1 MSDQHDQRPFHDIRN
16 ITVGR
21 GRILYDSSGGIKD
34 GEWRVPGWVLPGG
47 RRTTSAEEA
56 VAAATW
62 IDAEMSGPVRTGGT
76 G

>member
-1 MSDQHDQRPFHDIRN
+1 MTEETHFHHQKN
-16 ITVGR
+16 IQVGR
-21 GRILYDSSGGIKD
+21 GRILYDSTGGIKD

-62 IDAEMSGPVRTGGT
+62 IDAEMSRPVLVGGT